1 MINPRLLA
9 RINTMLVEQIAYREH
24 YLIGRRQVL
33 EVTECGKMSLTV
45 HCVIGVMSFHFL
57 CTLIIHLFTR

>member
-24 YLIGRRQVL
+24 YLIGRRQIL
-33 EVTECGKMSLTV
+33 EVAECGKMSLTI
-45 HCVIGVMSFHFL
+45 HSVIGV
-57 CTLIIHLFTR
+57 FTIAIR